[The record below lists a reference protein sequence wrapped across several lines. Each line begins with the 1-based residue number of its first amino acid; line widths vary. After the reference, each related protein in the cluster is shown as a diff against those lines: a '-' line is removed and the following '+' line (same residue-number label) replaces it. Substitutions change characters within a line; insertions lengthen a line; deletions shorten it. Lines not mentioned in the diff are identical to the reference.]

1 MIGYIG
7 VEEQVDKDFRRALL
21 RSSLRR
27 WAGKLRGDSERY
39 RLASFDEARG
49 YLTCWNQA
57 YRGVR
62 AVEVEKIKGSLGRH
76 RDFDASFLPLK
87 RSMAE
92 RWGRV
97 DRAYHR
103 GVELPAVSLCKIGDE
118 YFVED
123 GNHRVSVAR
132 YHGVAAIDA
141 EVVEIG
147 GRLRAD
153 AGLRAVRP
161 AGGETYRQPK
171 LLPEAGANAPREL
184 ARRLRTALS
193 RSGARGA
200 ASLP

>member
-21 RSSLRR
+21 KASLRR
-27 WAGKLRGDSERY
+27 WSDRARGDTGHN
-39 RLASFDEARG
+39 LLISFDEAKG
-49 YLTCWNQA
+49 ALAWCGQA
-57 YRGVR
+57 YRGIR
-62 AVEVEKIKGSLGRH
+62 TVEVGKIKGSVGRH

-92 RWGRV
+92 RWCRV

-132 YHGVAAIDA
+132 YQGVEMIDA
-141 EVVEIG
+141 EVVE
-147 GRLRAD
+147 L
-153 AGLRAVRP
+153 
-161 AGGETYRQPK
+161 
-171 LLPEAGANAPREL
+171 L
-184 ARRLRTALS
+184 ARIPRQNR
-193 RSGARGA
+193 
-200 ASLP
+200 